1 MNHADRIDQ
10 MESTI
15 AHQGRSIEELSDMV
29 REQWLAIDRLQK
41 AVRQLVDQSD
51 AIGGGSAPEVTKP
64 PHY

>member
-1 MNHADRIDQ
+1 MSDAHRLDQ
-10 MESTI
+10 LESTI

-41 AVRQLVDQSD
+41 AVRQMLDRAEASGD
-51 AIGGGSAPEVTKP
+51 GAAPEVTKP

>member
-1 MNHADRIDQ
+1 MDDTHRIEQ
-10 MESTI
+10 LESTI

-41 AVRQLVDQSD
+41 AVRQMLDRAEAAGD
-51 AIGGGSAPEVTKP
+51 SAPEVTKP